1 MPARRAKAPEEY
13 EIEFVSN
20 DHLKAV
26 TTKAASPW
34 TPVLENFVKSGQAAT
49 QIKVANA
56 REGNRLAGQLRRQA
70 GQWFPN
76 HKLGAKTI
84 SIPTSNGGSDY
95 FASLI
100 ITARSEK

>member
-1 MPARRAKAPEEY
+1 MPASRTKVPNEY
-13 EIEFVSN
+13 EIEVVSD

-34 TPVLENFVKSGQAAT
+34 APVIEKFVKSGQAAI

-56 REGNRLAGQLRRQA
+56 REGNRLASQLRKQG

-76 HKLGAKTI
+76 HKFGAKTI
-84 SIPTSNGGSDY
+84 SMPTSNGESDY
-95 FASLI
+95 FAFLI
-100 ITARSEK
+100 ITARPEK